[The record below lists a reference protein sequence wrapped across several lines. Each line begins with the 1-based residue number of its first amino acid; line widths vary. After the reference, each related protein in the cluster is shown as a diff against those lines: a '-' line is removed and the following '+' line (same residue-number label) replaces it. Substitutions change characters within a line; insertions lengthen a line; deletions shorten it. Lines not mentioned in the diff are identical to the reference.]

1 LKHVRFGPVV
11 SLYISGVSGFAK
23 VFQKRSL
30 LEHPSLALFSATR
43 TPIQNWIGFG
53 RFVNPIATTS
63 RAEAYQPTSLP
74 FLATYHGRFRTI
86 DRVRVEAYFSA
97 LMPRRDH

>member
-1 LKHVRFGPVV
+1 MHWPLIKP
-11 SLYISGVSGFAK
+11 
-23 VFQKRSL
+23 SL
-30 LEHPSLALFSATR
+30 LEHPSLALFSAAR

-74 FLATYHGRFRTI
+74 FLATYHGR
-86 DRVRVEAYFSA
+86 VRVEAYFSA